1 MKFSTEKRF
10 IAGVICP
17 KCSALDKLVAYAQDD
32 TNYRECVRCGFK
44 DEIRLSSPPHELKTR
59 VNRSTNQKN
68 NKVSAVKF
76 VDFD

>member
-32 TNYRECVRCGFK
+32 TNYRECLRCGFK
-44 DEIRLSSPPHELKTR
+44 KQKPKT
-59 VNRSTNQKN
+59 QK
-68 NKVSAVKF
+68 KKKHKKKKKK
-76 VDFD
+76 